1 MPALICL
8 NMKRKNNRNFDSAV
22 YEIVKMI
29 PRGKVSTYGEIAK
42 KFGSPKY
49 ARAVGQAL
57 KRNRRKDVPCHRV
70 VRSDGRM
77 GGYSGGYSGMGE
89 EGSLIKER
97 LLREEGVE
105 VINGRVDLKR
115 FLFRF

>member
-70 VRSDGRM
+70 VRSDGRI
-77 GGYSGGYSGMGE
+77 GGYSGMGE
-89 EGSLIKER
+89 EGGLIKER